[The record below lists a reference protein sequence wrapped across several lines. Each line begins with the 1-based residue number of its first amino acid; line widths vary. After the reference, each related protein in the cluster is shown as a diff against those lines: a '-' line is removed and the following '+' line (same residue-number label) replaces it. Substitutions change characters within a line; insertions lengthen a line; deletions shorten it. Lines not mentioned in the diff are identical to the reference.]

1 MKKRLRT
8 NLKRLPLENEVEKE
22 IESLTRTL
30 SFYIYK
36 NLKGVKIMWHFIL
49 GVLAGFVIGIIPW
62 LLSTIHK
69 DRPVG
74 DLVVDGSDRDGPFL
88 FLELNV
94 PLNRVEDKEKVE
106 LRVVHKNYISQN

>member
-1 MKKRLRT
+1 
-8 NLKRLPLENEVEKE
+8 
-22 IESLTRTL
+22 
-30 SFYIYK
+30 
-36 NLKGVKIMWHFIL
+36 MWNFIL
-49 GVLAGFVIGIIPW
+49 GVFVGFVIGIIP
-62 LLSTIHK
+62 LFIATIHK
-69 DRPVG
+69 DKPVG

>member
-1 MKKRLRT
+1 
-8 NLKRLPLENEVEKE
+8 
-22 IESLTRTL
+22 
-30 SFYIYK
+30 
-36 NLKGVKIMWHFIL
+36 MWHFIL

-62 LLSTIHK
+62 LLFTIHK

-74 DLVVDGSDRDGPFL
+74 DLVVDRSDEDGPLL

-106 LRVVHKNYISQN
+106 LKVVHKNYIPQN

>member
-1 MKKRLRT
+1 
-8 NLKRLPLENEVEKE
+8 
-22 IESLTRTL
+22 
-30 SFYIYK
+30 
-36 NLKGVKIMWHFIL
+36 MWHFIL

-62 LLSTIHK
+62 LLSIIHK

-74 DLVVDGSDRDGPFL
+74 DLVVDRSDEDGPLL

-94 PLNRVEDKEKVE
+94 SLNRVEDKEKVE

>member
-1 MKKRLRT
+1 
-8 NLKRLPLENEVEKE
+8 
-22 IESLTRTL
+22 
-30 SFYIYK
+30 
-36 NLKGVKIMWHFIL
+36 MWHFIL
-49 GVLAGFVIGIIPW
+49 GVLAGFVIGIILW

-69 DRPVG
+69 DKPVG
-74 DLVVDGSDRDGPFL
+74 DLVVDRSDEDGPLL

>member
-1 MKKRLRT
+1 
-8 NLKRLPLENEVEKE
+8 
-22 IESLTRTL
+22 
-30 SFYIYK
+30 
-36 NLKGVKIMWHFIL
+36 MWNFIL
-49 GVLAGFVIGIIPW
+49 GVFVGFVIGIIP
-62 LLSTIHK
+62 LIITTIHK
-69 DRPVG
+69 DKPVG

>member
-1 MKKRLRT
+1 
-8 NLKRLPLENEVEKE
+8 
-22 IESLTRTL
+22 
-30 SFYIYK
+30 
-36 NLKGVKIMWHFIL
+36 MWNFIF

-74 DLVVDGSDRDGPFL
+74 DLVVDRSDEDGPFL

-106 LRVVHKNYISQN
+106 LKVVHKNYISQN

>member
-1 MKKRLRT
+1 
-8 NLKRLPLENEVEKE
+8 
-22 IESLTRTL
+22 
-30 SFYIYK
+30 
-36 NLKGVKIMWHFIL
+36 MWHFIL

-74 DLVVDGSDRDGPFL
+74 DLVVDRSDEDGPLL

-94 PLNRVEDKEKVE
+94 PLNRVEDKETVE
-106 LRVVHKNYISQN
+106 LKIVHKNYISQN